1 MMMKIIGNIFGEV
14 CKSLFP
20 IPEEIYFGNPNSSI
34 AICTL
39 SDIHLLKKISN
50 SNLMKNITLV
60 GRLLSENKGIDSIIR
75 YVNSNHNVKTIVICG
90 EDVFGH
96 NPGHSLLALQ
106 KNGIDK
112 NGRIINSSSPDP
124 VLTVSEI
131 EVKSFQNQVKIIN
144 KIGISNLKEISEL
157 LKSNNRFFAALD

>member
-1 MMMKIIGNIFGEV
+1 MLNIIGNIFGEV
-14 CKSLFP
+14 CKTLFP
-20 IPEEIYFGNPNSSI
+20 IPEELYFGNANSSI

-50 SNLMKNITLV
+50 SNLMKNIALV

-75 YVNSNHNVKTIVICG
+75 YVNSNHNVKIIIICG

-96 NPGHSLLALQ
+96 QSGDSLLALH
-106 KNGIDK
+106 KNGIDL

-124 VLTVSEI
+124 VLTVSQM
-131 EVKSFQNQVKIIN
+131 EVIKFQNQVKIIN
-144 KIGISNLKEISEL
+144 KIGRSNLKEISKL
-157 LKSNNRFFAALD
+157 VKSNKI

>member
-1 MMMKIIGNIFGEV
+1 MNIIGYIFGEV
-14 CKSLFP
+14 CKTLFP
-20 IPEEIYFGNPNSSI
+20 IPEELYFGNSNSSI

-50 SNLMKNITLV
+50 SNLMKNIAIV

-75 YVNSNHNVKTIVICG
+75 YVNSNYHVKTIIICG

-96 NPGHSLLALQ
+96 QPGHSLLALY
-106 KNGIDK
+106 KNGIDI

-124 VLTVSEI
+124 VLTVSQM
-131 EVKSFQNQVKIIN
+131 EVKKFQNQVKIVN
-144 KIGISNLKEISEL
+144 KIGTSNLKEISKL
-157 LKSNNRFFAALD
+157 VKSNNQFSVFLD

>member
-1 MMMKIIGNIFGEV
+1 MLNIIGNIFGEV
-14 CKSLFP
+14 CKTLFP
-20 IPEEIYFGNPNSSI
+20 IPEELYFGNPNSSI

-50 SNLMKNITLV
+50 SNLMKNIALV

-75 YVNSNHNVKTIVICG
+75 YVNSNHNVKIIIICG

-96 NPGHSLLALQ
+96 QSGESLLALH
-106 KNGIDK
+106 KNGIDL

-124 VLTVSEI
+124 VLTVSQM
-131 EVKSFQNQVKIIN
+131 EVIKFQNQVKIIN
-144 KIGISNLKEISEL
+144 KIGRSNLKEISKL
-157 LKSNNRFFAALD
+157 VKSNKI

>member
-1 MMMKIIGNIFGEV
+1 MLNIIGNIFGEV
-14 CKSLFP
+14 CKTLFP
-20 IPEEIYFGNPNSSI
+20 IPEELYFGNANSSI

-50 SNLMKNITLV
+50 SNLMKNIALV

-75 YVNSNHNVKTIVICG
+75 YVNSNHNVKIIIICG

-96 NPGHSLLALQ
+96 QSGDSLLALH
-106 KNGIDK
+106 KNGIDL

-124 VLTVSEI
+124 VLTVSQM
-131 EVKSFQNQVKIIN
+131 EVKKFQNQVKIIN
-144 KIGISNLKEISEL
+144 KIGRSNLKEISKL
-157 LKSNNRFFAALD
+157 VKI